1 MPRSAGTQY
10 GLACGRR
17 VALTGIDATR
27 NFVRAYAI
35 RRREGSKLTWFNSRR
50 SAVVARRGAVA
61 TSQPLAAQAGLKMLM
76 DGGNAVD
83 AAVGAAAALN
93 VVEPPSTGIGG
104 DMFALIWKTDQ
115 KKVIALNGSGHSA
128 AAANPDDVRKKGHDR
143 IPRSGKNAAFSVSV
157 PGTVDGWQAALEQHG
172 RMTLKEVLQ
181 PAIYYAL
188 HGYAVSEVISN
199 GWKSNEEKLGQ
210 RPSGREFL
218 PGGRAPRWGET
229 VKLETLG
236 RTMQMIAEGGRD
248 AFYKGEIARKIAS
261 FVESEGGWITE
272 RDLAE
277 HHSDWDQAISTNYR
291 GVDVWECPPNG
302 QGIAA
307 LIALNI
313 AEGFDL
319 PGIAGQSADRYHYL
333 IESMRLAFA
342 DTLQYVADPRVTEVP
357 IEGLLSKDYAT
368 ERRKQ
373 VRFDRAISEVT
384 FGKPGPAADTV
395 YVTAVDGE
403 GNACSLINS
412 LFEGFGSG
420 LVVPGTG
427 IALQNRGSLFS
438 LDKSHPNFLQG
449 RKRPYQ
455 TIIPAM
461 ATRRGE
467 MWLSFGVMGGFQQP
481 QGHLQVVSN
490 MVDYGLDSQRAL
502 DALRFSVDVESTGA
516 VRVEA
521 GLDPKVVDGLK
532 RRGHMVTVL
541 DGYERTRFGGG
552 QVISRDLETGV
563 LTAGSEPRKDGA
575 AVGW

>member
-1 MPRSAGTQY
+1 
-10 GLACGRR
+10 
-17 VALTGIDATR
+17 V
-27 NFVRAYAI
+27 
-35 RRREGSKLTWFNSRR
+35 TWFNSRR

-83 AAVGAAAALN
+83 AAVAAAATLN

-104 DMFALIWKTDQ
+104 DMFALIWKADQ
-115 KKVIALNGSGHSA
+115 KKVVALNGSGRSA
-128 AAANPDDVRKKGHDR
+128 AAANPEAVRKKGYDK
-143 IPRSGKNAAFSVSV
+143 IPRTGKDAAFSVSV
-157 PGTVDGWQAALEQHG
+157 PGTVDGWQSALESHG
-172 RMTLKEVLQ
+172 RMTLKEVLG
-181 PAIYYAL
+181 PAIHYAL
-188 HGYAVSEVISN
+188 NGYAVSDIISH
-199 GWKSNEEKLGQ
+199 GWQRNEEKLKQ
-210 RPSGREFL
+210 RPSGHEFL
-218 PGGRAPRWGET
+218 PGGRAPKCGEV

-236 RTMQMIAEGGRD
+236 RTMQAVAEGGKE
-248 AFYKGEIARKIAS
+248 ALYKGPIARKIAS
-261 FVESEGGWITE
+261 FVQSEGGWITE
-272 RDLAE
+272 KDLAD
-277 HHSDWDQAISTNYR
+277 HHSDWDDAISAHYR

-313 AEGFDL
+313 AEGFSI
-319 PGIAGQSADRYHYL
+319 PRMGAQSADRYHYL
-333 IESMRLAFA
+333 IEAMRLGFA
-342 DTLQYVADPRVTEVP
+342 DALQYVADPRVAEVP
-357 IEGLLSKDYAT
+357 IRGLLSKDYAAG
-368 ERRKQ
+368 RRQKIHQ
-373 VRFDRAISEVT
+373 GQAVADVSYGR
-384 FGKPGPAADTV
+384 PGPSADTV

-438 LDKSHPNFLQG
+438 LDSSHPNFLQG

-461 ATRRGE
+461 ATRDGE

-490 MVDYGLDSQRAL
+490 MVDFGMDSQQAL
-502 DALRFSVDVESTGA
+502 DALRFHVDVETGSGA
-516 VRVEA
+516 VQVEA
-521 GLDPKVVDGLK
+521 GLDQSVVAELK
-532 RRGHMVTVL
+532 KRGHSVSAL
-541 DGYERTRFGGG
+541 DSYERTRFGGG
-552 QVISRDLETGV
+552 QVISRNPETGV
-563 LTAGSEPRKDGA
+563 LTGGSEPRKDGA